1 MKQNTKK
8 KVLSAVCLIY
18 AAALCQSA
26 AGPAFAEMYGDSS
39 YSEVTVY
46 PEQIVG
52 KISPFIYGINDCG
65 DLYGVTATV
74 LKQTGDELST
84 YNWETNY
91 SNSSVDGVSS
101 NGISLIE
108 NFNDTQWDVPGLYTD
123 NLVTHAFVNGIPVR
137 LVTLQLMGYVANDAM
152 GAVSEGANSP
162 RWAKTAFRK
171 NDSYLNVPNK
181 GDGIVYIDEY
191 AAYLVNKYGTVE
203 EGGINGFFLDSEP
216 DRWNEKY
223 PVLELGEIDAEELI
237 SNSAELSASVKIIDE
252 NALIFAPSVS
262 GVSACADLSGNFIGD
277 RSFAEYYLSEMR
289 KAGEKEGKRLLDAF
303 DLHYYAEKGS
313 SVNGS
318 ALSEKAF
325 RMQSVRALWDSE
337 YSDDTSLYASYEE
350 NMPLL
355 PWLNEVI
362 DRCYPNTKL
371 SISEYSF
378 GGGGDMSG
386 CIAQIDALGTFA
398 ENNVY
403 LACLVPD
410 EAGSYQ
416 KSAINLFTDYDYKG
430 SRVGNIS
437 VRSDLDDITASCY
450 AISDELERDRLWV
463 ILANKNLS
471 GDKTFDIRIRSDR
484 SFSLT
489 EMYSIGGNSSHI
501 TKENE
506 LPDLSDGQL
515 TLPAESVCLLVFDT
529 DDDFPEESAEVTE
542 DTSAPSDGEESA
554 ETSEE
559 DPAEHTI
566 EIITENTA
574 TSSESETMTEE
585 TEPPHEETSASAIP
599 DSAEPASSAEET
611 DASESDVIPNEPA
624 AETKEFPLGLKAAA
638 VVLVVGC
645 AGAIVYVLLIDR

>member
-1 MKQNTKK
+1 
-8 KVLSAVCLIY
+8 VCLIY
-18 AAALCQSA
+18 TAALCQSA
-26 AGPAFAEMYGDSS
+26 ACPAFAEGYEDSS
-39 YSEVTVY
+39 YSKVIIY
-46 PEQIVG
+46 PEQTVSR
-52 KISPFIYGINDCG
+52 ISPYIYGVNDNS
-65 DLYGVTATV
+65 DLYGISATV

-108 NFNDTQWDVPGLYTD
+108 NFNDSQWDVPGLYTD
-123 NLVTHAFVNGIPVR
+123 NLVTHAFVNEIPVR

-152 GAVSEGANSP
+152 GAVSEGAGSP
-162 RWAKTAFRK
+162 RWARTSFRK

-181 GDGIVYIDEY
+181 GDGVVYIDEY

-223 PVLELGEIDAEELI
+223 PVLELGELDAEKLI
-237 SNSAELSASVKIIDE
+237 DDSAELSASVKIIDE

-262 GVSACADLSGNFIGD
+262 GVSACADLSGSFIGEQ
-277 RSFAEYYLSEMR
+277 SFAEYYLSEMR
-289 KAGEKEGKRLLDAF
+289 KAGEREGKRLLDVF
-303 DLHYYAEKGS
+303 DFHYYAEMGS
-313 SVNGS
+313 SVNGTG
-318 ALSEKAF
+318 LSEKAF
-325 RMQSVRALWDSE
+325 RMQSVRALWDE
-337 YSDDTSLYASYEE
+337 DYSDDTRLYSSYEE
-350 NMPLL
+350 HMPVL
-355 PWLNEVI
+355 PWLCDVI
-362 DRCYPNTKL
+362 DRSYPNTKL

-410 EAGSYQ
+410 EVSSYQ
-416 KSAINLFTDYDYKG
+416 KAAVNLFTDYDYKG
-430 SRVGNIS
+430 SSVGNIS
-437 VRSDLDDITASCY
+437 VRSELNDSTASCY
-450 AISDELERDRLWV
+450 AISDELESDRLWL
-463 ILANKNLS
+463 ILTNKNLS
-471 GDKTFDIRIRSDR
+471 DDKTFDIGIMSGR

-501 TKENE
+501 TKEKE
-506 LPDLSDGQL
+506 LPDLSDDKL

-529 DDDFPEESAEVTE
+529 DDELPEESAELTAE
-542 DTSAPSDGEESA
+542 TAAPSDGDENA

-566 EIITENTA
+566 EIITENTVT
-574 TSSESETMTEE
+574 TSEPESQTEE
-585 TEPPHEETSASAIP
+585 PEPPHEETSGTTVPDSGSADPSSEESGASETELIP
-599 DSAEPASSAEET
+599 DEPA
-611 DASESDVIPNEPA
+611 
-624 AETKEFPLGLKAAA
+624 KEKAFPLGLKAAA
-638 VVLVVGC
+638 VVLAVGC
-645 AGAIVYVLLIDR
+645 AGAIVYVLIIDR

>member
-18 AAALCQSA
+18 AAFLCQSA
-26 AGPAFAEMYGDSS
+26 AVPAFAEEYEDSS
-39 YSEVTVY
+39 YSKVIIY

-52 KISPFIYGINDCG
+52 KISPYIYGVNDNG
-65 DLYGVTATV
+65 DLYGMTATV

-91 SNSSVDGVSS
+91 SNSSEDGVSS

-108 NFNDTQWDVPGLYTD
+108 NFNDSQWDVPGLYTD

-152 GAVSEGANSP
+152 GAVSEGADSP
-162 RWAKTAFRK
+162 RWARTSFRK

-181 GDGIVYIDEY
+181 GDGVVYIDEY

-223 PVLELGEIDAEELI
+223 PVLELGELDAEKLVDD
-237 SNSAELSASVKIIDE
+237 SAELSASVKIIDE
-252 NALIFAPSVS
+252 NALVFAPSVS
-262 GVSACADLSGNFIGD
+262 GIAACADLSGSFIGEQ
-277 RSFAEYYLSEMR
+277 SFAEYYLSEMR
-289 KAGEKEGKRLLDAF
+289 SAGEKEGKRLLDVF
-303 DLHYYAEKGS
+303 DFHYYAEMGS

-318 ALSEKAF
+318 SLSEKAF
-325 RMQSVRALWDSE
+325 RMQSVRALWDEE
-337 YSDDTSLYASYEE
+337 YSDDTRLYSSYEE
-350 NMPLL
+350 NMPVL
-355 PWLNEVI
+355 PWLSSVI
-362 DRCYPNTKL
+362 DSSYPNTKL

-410 EAGSYQ
+410 EVSSYQ
-416 KSAINLFTDYDYKG
+416 KAAVNLFTDYDYKG

-437 VRSDLDDITASCY
+437 VRSDMKDSTASCY
-450 AISDELERDRLWV
+450 AISDELENDKLWL
-463 ILANKNLS
+463 ILTNKNLS
-471 GDKTFDIRIRSDR
+471 EDKTFDISIRSGR

-489 EMYSIGGNSSHI
+489 EMYSICGNSSHI
-501 TKENE
+501 TKEDE
-506 LPDLSDGQL
+506 LHELLDGQL
-515 TLPAESVCLLVFDT
+515 TIPAESVCLLVFDT
-529 DDDFPEESAEVTE
+529 QDELPEESEELTE
-542 DTSAPSDGEESA
+542 EINAPSDGEEDA
-554 ETSEE
+554 KTSEE

-566 EIITENTA
+566 EIITENTVT
-574 TSSESETMTEE
+574 TSELESQTEP
-585 TEPPHEETSASAIP
+585 TEPPHEETAETTPPDSGGTDIASEETAASETEAIP
-599 DSAEPASSAEET
+599 EEIA
-611 DASESDVIPNEPA
+611 DEKV
-624 AETKEFPLGLKAAA
+624 FPLGLKAAA
-638 VVLVVGC
+638 VALAVGC
-645 AGAIVYVLLIDR
+645 AVAIVYVLLIDR

>member
-26 AGPAFAEMYGDSS
+26 AGPAFAEGYDDSS
-39 YSEVTVY
+39 YSKVIIY

-52 KISPFIYGINDCG
+52 KISPYIYGVNDNG
-65 DLYGVTATV
+65 DLYGLTATV
-74 LKQTGDELST
+74 LKQTGDELSS

-91 SNSSVDGVSS
+91 SNSSEDGVSS

-108 NFNDTQWDVPGLYTD
+108 NFNDSQWDVPGLYTD

-162 RWAKTAFRK
+162 RWAKTSFRK

-181 GDGIVYIDEY
+181 GDGVVYIDEY

-223 PVLELGEIDAEELI
+223 PVLELGELDAKKLVDD
-237 SNSAELSASVKIIDE
+237 SAELSASVKIIDE
-252 NALIFAPSVS
+252 NALVFAPSVS
-262 GVSACADLSGNFIGD
+262 GVGACADLSGSFIGEQ
-277 RSFAEYYLSEMR
+277 SFAEYYLSEMR
-289 KAGEKEGKRLLDAF
+289 RAGEKEGNRLLDVF
-303 DLHYYAEKGS
+303 DFHYYAEMGS

-318 ALSEKAF
+318 SLSEKAF
-325 RMQSVRALWDSE
+325 RMQSVRALWDAD
-337 YSDDTSLYASYEE
+337 YSDDTRLYSSYEE
-350 NMPLL
+350 NIPVL
-355 PWLNEVI
+355 PWLSSVI
-362 DRCYPNTKL
+362 DSSYPNTKL

-378 GGGGDMSG
+378 GGGSDMSG

-410 EAGSYQ
+410 EVSSYQ
-416 KSAINLFTDYDYKG
+416 KAAVNLFTDYDYKG

-437 VRSDLDDITASCY
+437 VRSDMKDNTASCY
-450 AISDELERDRLWV
+450 AISDEIESDRLWL
-463 ILANKNLS
+463 ILTNKNLS
-471 GDKTFDIRIRSDR
+471 EDKTFDISIRSGR

-501 TKENE
+501 NKEDE
-506 LPDLSDGQL
+506 LPELSDGQL
-515 TLPAESVCLLVFDT
+515 TIPAESVCLLVFDT
-529 DDDFPEESAEVTE
+529 QDELPEESAELTE
-542 DTSAPSDGEESA
+542 ETAAPTDGDEA
-554 ETSEE
+554 AKTSEE

-566 EIITENTA
+566 EIITENTV
-574 TSSESETMTEE
+574 TTTELESQTEQI
-585 TEPPHEETSASAIP
+585 EPPHDETSVTTPPDGGSTDTASEETA
-599 DSAEPASSAEET
+599 
-611 DASESDVIPNEPA
+611 ASETEVIPEEA
-624 AETKEFPLGLKAAA
+624 ADEMSFPLGLKAAA
-638 VVLVVGC
+638 VVLAVGC